1 MNAQINKVVDDSND
15 KFILKEVAFKMINK
29 TDDNIERCRKELNDF
44 RDKMR
49 MIPSEISNLNSV
61 VIELR
66 KFKAEKL

>member
-1 MNAQINKVVDDSND
+1 MDDSND

-29 TDDNIERCRKELNDF
+29 TDDNIERCRKELNDH

-49 MIPSEISNLNSV
+49 MIPGEISNLNSV

>member
-1 MNAQINKVVDDSND
+1 
-15 KFILKEVAFKMINK
+15 MINK
-29 TDDNIERCRKELNDF
+29 TDDNIERCRKELNDH

-49 MIPSEISNLNSV
+49 MIPSEITNLNSV